1 MDDCDISFS
10 DKFIATLDD
19 KRIDC
24 FTIHLY
30 RKPLSLIGWDCILKV
45 FNYKEMAALGLSIG
59 FGLGLGVGWMKYK
72 WSLFWMPRI

>member
-45 FNYKEMAALGLSIG
+45 FNYKEMAALGISIG
-59 FGLGLGVGWMKYK
+59 LGIGLGVGFMKYK
-72 WSLFWMPRI
+72 LGLFLRRI

>member
-45 FNYKEMAALGLSIG
+45 FNYKEMAAFGLSIG
-59 FGLGLGVGWMKYK
+59 FGLGVGVGWMKYK
-72 WSLFWMPRI
+72 WGLFWMPRI